1 MGSRI
6 IHNLISQFPFV
17 LLYGTSHLQQHLKVA
32 LFTPSLLRISSLY
45 SSSQNKKKKECPLNQ
60 KGHLSTQK
68 QNQALPSLLR
78 LHFFFSKNTLKVPK
92 TLAQHSKMFS
102 KNRVSSHGQGRP
114 YYSPFCSSHFVYI
127 EDPSPLLPFQLLKS
141 LNLKIFFLTLP
152 LHTALELQG
161 AFLSLESTLDE

>member
-45 SSSQNKKKKECPLNQ
+45 SSSQNKKKKRNALLIRKDTYQLKN
-60 KGHLSTQK
+60 KIKHYHLCLDSI
-68 QNQALPSLLR
+68 
-78 LHFFFSKNTLKVPK
+78 FFSKNTLKVPK

-141 LNLKIFFLTLP
+141 LNLKIFFSPFHCTL
-152 LHTALELQG
+152 LWSYRVLFHWKV
-161 AFLSLESTLDE
+161 SLDE